1 MSAFPLYNG
10 PNNLVTRD
18 KCILH
23 PELPV
28 SVHPRHDAACAGNTI
43 ICNILVCS
51 GCVSISR
58 YRIIDYTIPL

>member
-23 PELPV
+23 PELRV
-28 SVHPRHDAACAGNTI
+28 SVHPRHDAACAATQSFVI
-43 ICNILVCS
+43 SSSVVAALVS
-51 GCVSISR
+51 VDTES
-58 YRIIDYTIPL
+58 